1 MRIILS
7 GQPISSQEA
16 QSIGLIAELYEPGTV
31 LDNTIRVASE
41 LAQQSNYALCL
52 AKEAICQG
60 ESLSSAQWLPLA
72 PGTRLVL

>member
-16 QSIGLIAELYEPGTV
+16 QSIGLVAELYQPGTV
-31 LDNTIRVASE
+31 LDNTTKVASE
-41 LAQQSNYALCL
+41 LAQQSSYALCL

-60 ESLSSAQWLPLA
+60 ECLIAAQCS
-72 PGTRLVL
+72 RLVL